1 MTWAFSDLDELAAF
15 LLRRAEIASH
25 PVPVEKVALALGAD
39 RICTEWLDGEEGRL
53 ELRGPE
59 VVIAAHADASPARRR
74 FTIMHEVAHLV
85 CADPR
90 LDLSA
95 LRSRPTLRSEE
106 RFCDRLAEALLMPAP
121 WIYSRYAA
129 APRSLS
135 TVLHCARSF
144 GVSAA
149 AANLRLL
156 RCVRWQRSLL
166 RFQPYR
172 DRWQLAA
179 VTGWEP
185 EPRASV
191 KTNVATLQV
200 LSRFAQPGAHSL
212 LWLPLGCGGREF
224 AFGAELWG
232 RERDAFALV
241 DFRRRRPYRP
251 GGKVG
256 GPPEMADPALLK
268 LFYSLDDIDACI
280 LPASNEREGKNG
292 QDGSEAGTVKAVAA
306 VDAGCR
312 SW

>member
-15 LLRRAEIASH
+15 LLRRAGVASH
-25 PVPVEKVALALGAD
+25 PVPVEKVALTLGAD

-53 ELRGPE
+53 ELRGSE
-59 VVIAAHADASPARRR
+59 VVIAAHADASLARRR

-90 LDLSA
+90 FDLSA
-95 LRSRPTLRSEE
+95 IRSRPALHSEE
-106 RFCDRLAEALLMPAP
+106 RFCDRLAEALLMPAA

-135 TVLHCARSF
+135 TVLHCARGF

-166 RFQPYR
+166 RFQRYR
-172 DRWQLAA
+172 GRWQLAA
-179 VTGWEP
+179 VTGWRP

-191 KTNVATLQV
+191 KINAATAQV
-200 LSRFAQPGAHSL
+200 LSRFAQPDAHSL
-212 LWLPLGCGGREF
+212 LWLPLECGGSGL
-224 AFGAELWG
+224 AFGSELWG

-251 GGKVG
+251 GQRLA
-256 GPPEMADPALLK
+256 GPPEMGDPALLK

-280 LPASNEREGKNG
+280 LPASIEREGKNG
-292 QDGSEAGTVKAVAA
+292 QDGSETEALKEVVPLE
-306 VDAGCR
+306 AGCR